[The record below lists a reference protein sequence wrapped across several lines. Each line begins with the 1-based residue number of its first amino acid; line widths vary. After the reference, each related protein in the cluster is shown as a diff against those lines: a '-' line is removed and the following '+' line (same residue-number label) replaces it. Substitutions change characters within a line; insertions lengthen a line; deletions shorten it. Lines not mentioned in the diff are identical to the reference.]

1 MGDLWLRFSTTQQD
15 IVVLI
20 ALLLPAAIMGVTTL
34 RGYAPGAMLRGL
46 LRRYWGISLTF
57 TLLIALSVA
66 LGTALLAQERG
77 LREGTAQAAEKFN
90 LIVAAPGDEVTTM
103 LAAVYL
109 QATDMPLVDGPTYN
123 AIATHEYV
131 ALAAPI
137 AFGDSYQGAPV
148 VGTTEDFVTH
158 LSEGLSEGRMF
169 EEREEAVAGARIDLA
184 MGDSF
189 SPAHGLGDAAV
200 EGAHGDLEYTVVGR
214 MPMTGSPW
222 DRAILVPVESVWEV
236 HGMADGHA
244 LDRELGDIGP
254 PYDPDRFPG
263 TPAVL
268 VQAEALWANYSLR
281 SEFTTERTMA
291 FFPGAVLTRLYR
303 IMGDIRAIMS
313 LMAVVTQILVG
324 AGVLA
329 GLVIL
334 TRLLSRRLA
343 LFRALGAPRR
353 FIFALTWSFAAIL
366 VTTGSILGLLLG
378 LAASGAIS
386 RAITART
393 DVLVE
398 AQLGWSELHLVAGFV
413 SLTVILALLPAWLSM
428 RRPVVVDLRG

>member
-1 MGDLWLRFSTTQQD
+1 
-15 IVVLI
+15 
-20 ALLLPAAIMGVTTL
+20 
-34 RGYAPGAMLRGL
+34 
-46 LRRYWGISLTF
+46 
-57 TLLIALSVA
+57 
-66 LGTALLAQERG
+66 
-77 LREGTAQAAEKFN
+77 
-90 LIVAAPGDEVTTM
+90 
-103 LAAVYL
+103 
-109 QATDMPLVDGPTYN
+109 
-123 AIATHEYV
+123 
-131 ALAAPI
+131 
-137 AFGDSYQGAPV
+137 
-148 VGTTEDFVTH
+148 
-158 LSEGLSEGRMF
+158 
-169 EEREEAVAGARIDLA
+169 
-184 MGDSF
+184 
-189 SPAHGLGDAAV
+189 
-200 EGAHGDLEYTVVGR
+200 
-214 MPMTGSPW
+214 
-222 DRAILVPVESVWEV
+222 
-236 HGMADGHA
+236 MADGHG

-291 FFPGAVLTRLYR
+291 FFPGAVLSRLYG
-303 IMGDIRAIMS
+303 IMGDIREIMS
-313 LMAVVTQILVG
+313 VMAVVTQILVG

-343 LFRALGAPRR
+343 LLRALGAPRR

-413 SLTVILALLPAWLSM
+413 SLTVLLALLPAWLSM